1 MKPRILLII
10 FILIIVALIAVSVI
24 FYIKFK
30 KQALESV
37 RLSEEKTTEVRR
49 VIPKVTNIKV
59 KLLFTSEEAPLLF
72 IEEKE
77 ILTGDNIEDQC
88 YDTIQELIKG
98 PTSKK
103 LIPTLPPEAKLNS
116 LFITPDGTAFVDFS
130 KEIIKEQSGGTE
142 QELLA
147 LYSIVNTIILNFPSI
162 KKVQILV
169 NEMQKETLNGHIFIG
184 VPLTYNKSL
193 MSTEQNIN
201 LK

>member
-24 FYIKFK
+24 VYIKFK